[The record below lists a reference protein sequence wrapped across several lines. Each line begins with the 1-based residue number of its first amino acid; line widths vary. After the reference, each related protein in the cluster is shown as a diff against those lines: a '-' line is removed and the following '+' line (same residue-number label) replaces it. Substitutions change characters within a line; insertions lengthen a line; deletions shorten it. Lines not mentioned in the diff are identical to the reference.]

1 MADKIIKI
9 FYKLFSRIKKRIFSL
24 KQLISEFSSSTI
36 STNVVEDNLITKEIA
51 NNGFYQYKELI
62 DNNLLNELKKDFNKV
77 MSNGDYTNEGQ
88 LKGRIHANGTLT
100 KTLEK
105 LGLKYINDAK
115 KFFNAETKIE
125 LTYYQISEPTNL
137 IDNVPG
143 GNFHVDDNKPNIKLF
158 VYLTDVNENNGPFC
172 VVPNTGSWKLKG
184 SKLRAIFWE
193 IFHIR
198 FFLYNFLVDYSKY
211 ESKKKLF
218 TGISGTHFLVDTT
231 CLHKDTPVIE
241 GLRHVAVVSFNKK

>member
-1 MADKIIKI
+1 MLSK
-9 FYKLFSRIKKRIFSL
+9 IKKRIFSL
-24 KQLISEFSSSTI
+24 KQLISEFSSYTI

-51 NNGFYQYKELI
+51 NNGFYQYKEII
-62 DNNLLNELKKDFNKV
+62 DNNLLKELKKDFNKV
-77 MSNGDYTNEGQ
+77 MSNGDFTNEGQ

-115 KFFNAETKIE
+115 KFFNTETKIE

-137 IDNVPG
+137 LDNVPG

-158 VYLTDVNENNGPFC
+158 VYLTDVDENNGPFC